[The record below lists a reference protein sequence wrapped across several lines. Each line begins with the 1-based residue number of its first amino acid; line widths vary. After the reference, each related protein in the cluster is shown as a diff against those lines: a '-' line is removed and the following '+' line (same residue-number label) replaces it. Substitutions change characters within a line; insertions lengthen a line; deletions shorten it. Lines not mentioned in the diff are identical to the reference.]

1 MRARESKAGW
11 DGQQMHPLEPADCG
25 AVIGQARAYSEW
37 HAPVVQLPGPL
48 LVSKLY
54 FRYAAMNA
62 GKSTALLQAA
72 HNYEERGM
80 RVQLFTAAH
89 DDRGGVGTIGSRL
102 GIARSAATFGP
113 DTEFNAD
120 HLNAGSERRLAC
132 LLIDEAQFLTLNQVR
147 QLHRLAH
154 AHHLPVLCW
163 GLRSDFRGDAFEG
176 SAALL
181 TLADEVE
188 EMKSICACA
197 RKATMNIRIDA
208 HGRRVQEGAQ
218 VEIGGNERY
227 RAVCPACF
235 YADDAVPGS
244 APGLFG

>member
-1 MRARESKAGW
+1 MA
-11 DGQQMHPLEPADCG
+11 
-25 AVIGQARAYSEW
+25 
-37 HAPVVQLPGPL
+37 
-48 LVSKLY
+48 KLH

-80 RVQLFTAAH
+80 RVLLFTAAH
-89 DDRGGVGTIGSRL
+89 DDRSGLGVIGSRL
-102 GIARSAATFGP
+102 GLQRSATTFGP
-113 DTEFNAD
+113 DTRF
-120 HLNAGSERRLAC
+120 ERLLLPSDVAC
-132 LLIDEAQFLTLNQVR
+132 LLIDEAQFLSADQVR

-154 AHHLPVLCW
+154 HGGLPVLCY
-163 GLRSDFRGDAFEG
+163 GLRSDFRGEAFPG

-181 TLADEVE
+181 TLADSLE
-188 EMKSICACA
+188 EMKTICACG
-197 RKATMNIRIDA
+197 RKASMNVRLDA
-208 HGRRVQEGAQ
+208 EGRRVNEGAQ

-235 YADDAVPGS
+235 YSGAEAGLAQ

>member
-1 MRARESKAGW
+1 
-11 DGQQMHPLEPADCG
+11 LT
-25 AVIGQARAYSEW
+25 
-37 HAPVVQLPGPL
+37 
-48 LVSKLY
+48 VSKLY

-62 GKSTALLQAA
+62 GKSTALLQVA

-80 RVQLFTAAH
+80 RVLLFTAAH
-89 DDRGGVGTIGSRL
+89 DQRAGQGMIGSRL
-102 GIARSAATFGP
+102 GLTRSAATFGP
-113 DTEFNAD
+113 DTEFTRD
-120 HLNAGSERRLAC
+120 HLAGMPVPGSPPGVVVPVAC
-132 LLIDEAQFLTLNQVR
+132 VLIDEAQFLTHGQVR
-147 QLHRLAH
+147 QLHRMAH
-154 AHHLPVLCW
+154 VDDLPVICW
-163 GLRSDFRGDAFEG
+163 GLRSDFRGEAFEG

-208 HGRRVQEGAQ
+208 QGRRVQQGAQ

-235 YADDAVPGS
+235 YSEDDAGDV